1 MSSRRSL
8 YLDEAPGE
16 RRGVVLL
23 DGKPERLLVERDGEA
38 VRLLPGAVLTARI
51 MRIERGLGIAFLA
64 SPEGEP
70 MVSSRA
76 ALPDGASEGGVV
88 EVQIT
93 APARADKAA
102 NAKVLGRDAEKPRWI
117 THAPDLRQRL
127 QAFSPSQKI
136 ETGRDA
142 RQAAD
147 DALIDVF
154 QTVFH
159 LPGGASVSVEPTRA
173 LIAVDVDVG
182 SAAGQDARFSAT
194 KVNQLALGE
203 VARIARLKGL
213 GGLVVVDLAG
223 KGHNGPLLLETAK
236 TAFAPDQPGVSIGA
250 ISRFGVLEMVI
261 PWRSRPVLEQLAGP
275 DGKPTA
281 LTEALALIRAIE
293 REAGPGRQVQARCS
307 TAVAAAAAM
316 AAEGLTARIGPRFT
330 FVADEGR
337 PDHRWEAVAR

>member
-1 MSSRRSL
+1 MGSRRSL
-8 YLDEAPGE
+8 YMDESPGE

-64 SPEGEP
+64 SREGEP

-76 ALPDGASEGGVV
+76 ALPDGVSEGAVV
-88 EVQIT
+88 QVQIT

-102 NAKVLGRDAEKPRWI
+102 NAKVLGREVDAPRWI

-127 QAFSPSQKI
+127 QAFAPKQPI

-147 DALIDVF
+147 DAVIDAF

-159 LPGGASVSVEPTRA
+159 LQGGATVSVEPTRA

-194 KVNQLALGE
+194 KVNQSALGE
-203 VARIARLKGL
+203 LARIARLKGL

-236 TAFAPDQPGVSIGA
+236 AAFAPDQPGVSIGA

-261 PWRSRPVLEQLAGP
+261 PWRSRPVLEQLAAA
-275 DGKPTA
+275 DGKPTV

-293 REAGPGRQVQARCS
+293 REAGPGRQVQALCS
-307 TAVAAAAAM
+307 PAVAAAAVS
-316 AAEGLTARIGPRFT
+316 AAEALTARIGPRFT
-330 FVADEGR
+330 FVAQDSR